1 MAHHA
6 WGRHCSLMLG
16 ALLMAQN
23 ADQSPD
29 LFTDDQSREL
39 LTDTMRALF
48 PPRVEYARE
57 QHEMLQKLSEIT
69 GRSVRELVGDAIDLY
84 LSQQSPALIEWRCP
98 DS

>member
-1 MAHHA
+1 
-6 WGRHCSLMLG
+6 MLG

-23 ADQSPD
+23 ADQSRD
-29 LFTDDQSREL
+29 LFTDDESRELLTDDQSREL